1 MTNLTRSILA
11 SLSLT
16 LAAGAAQ
23 AQSTSPTAPP
33 ASATPP
39 TQSQP
44 SQQPQPQPADP
55 AMAARC
61 TSTAKSMIGALDRGD
76 MTAATKSFDPK
87 LHEKL
92 PDDKLKEGWASLGQ
106 KFGQRSGFGQTQS
119 QQINDV
125 TVVLLPMTY
134 QRGKVGAQVACN
146 DKGAVLALQIGQ
158 IAPPNTST
166 SPGMTPK
173 APSGG

>member
-44 SQQPQPQPADP
+44 SQQPQPADP

-134 QRGKVGAQVACN
+134 QRGKIGAQVACN

>member
-1 MTNLTRSILA
+1 
-11 SLSLT
+11 
-16 LAAGAAQ
+16 
-23 AQSTSPTAPP
+23 
-33 ASATPP
+33 
-39 TQSQP
+39 
-44 SQQPQPQPADP
+44 
-55 AMAARC
+55 
-61 TSTAKSMIGALDRGD
+61 MIGALDRGD

-119 QQINDV
+119 QQINDM
-125 TVVLLPMTY
+125 TVVMLPMTY

-158 IAPPNTST
+158 IAPPSTST

>member
-87 LHEKL
+87 L
-92 PDDKLKEGWASLGQ
+92 KEGWASLGQ
-106 KFGQRSGFGQTQS
+106 KFGQRSGFGQAQS